1 MKFLISYDI
10 KDDKRL
16 RKIAK
21 YLENRAL
28 RIQFSIYILEN
39 PKKNEFKDM
48 ILKLKELMEDEDD
61 IRIYK
66 IDNEKTIEIN
76 SDIKY
81 LII

>member
-48 ILKLKELMEDEDD
+48 IKKLKELMEDEDD